1 MREGEL
7 GKHIRKMR
15 NVYKRKHDL
24 IIQAIQLHFGDRVD
38 IRGQDSGFHL
48 VLRMA
53 TTSSAKELVTA
64 AINAGIQISST
75 EYLWANGS
83 VPTDGKREFIIGFAG
98 IEPEHIAPGIAA
110 LAQIW
115 GDL

>member
-24 IIQAIQLHFGDRVD
+24 IVQAIQMHFGDRVE
-38 IRGQDSGFHL
+38 IRGQHSGFHL
-48 VLRMA
+48 VLRMVTKQSA
-53 TTSSAKELVTA
+53 TELVTA
-64 AINAGIQISST
+64 AIEAGIQISST

-83 VPTDGKREFIIGFAG
+83 RPADGKREFIIGFAG
-98 IEPEHIAPGIAA
+98 IEPERIDPGIAA
-110 LAQIW
+110 LARIW
-115 GDL
+115 S